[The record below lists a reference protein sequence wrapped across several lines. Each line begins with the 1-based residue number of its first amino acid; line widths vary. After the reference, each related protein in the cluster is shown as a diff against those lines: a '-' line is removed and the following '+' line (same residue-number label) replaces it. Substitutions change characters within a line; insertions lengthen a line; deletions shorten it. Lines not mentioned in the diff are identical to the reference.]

1 MPKVIRVTPAPDD
14 TDSKIKTV
22 ESEYD
27 IWHGEKQDKKVPM
40 NADDLTWTEAS
51 SEFLTNV
58 SMVGARYLAEE
69 ESFKFRRFIWLIF
82 ILGGMGFMS
91 WQFYDRV
98 SYYVEY
104 PTTTVLKR
112 EARDVLDFPVI
123 TICNANPFMKT
134 YCWDEASKDI
144 LAVLYPS
151 DPYTIWPDY
160 SKVDMPNLTD
170 TQFENWRE
178 FMKYVAA
185 KKETMVV
192 TSMFGG
198 CWWLGNA
205 QEPKCSIDSF
215 NDDIVTDYGS
225 SCMQFNA
232 ASNETNSTLKATR
245 SGAGWGFS
253 VLLDTQLTW
262 AYTKYTP
269 IEGFRVFIHHKDTV
283 PAMASQA
290 FWVKPG
296 VNAEVAI
303 SLVTEK
309 SIGPPH
315 TDCTDGSHKTLKYYD
330 KYTKSRCGRE
340 CLTDYIVEQC
350 GCRHYWMPGNVTYC
364 DPKQIQLCVDPNV
377 YRFISKGHIKNCDCR
392 DDCTLHRYRIS
403 LSDAPMGTAWSTAMS
418 ANAVASGLIPGM
430 SVEELTYHI
439 KSNIVR
445 LEVFFKTMTEEIIET
460 KAAYTMFALFSDLGG
475 ALGLILGC
483 TILTI
488 MELIDFL
495 LTTIMKRRYK
505 NKMQKMMDYNK

>member
-1 MPKVIRVTPAPDD
+1 MDPVFKY
-14 TDSKIKTV
+14 SN
-22 ESEYD
+22 Y
-27 IWHGEKQDKKVPM
+27 
-40 NADDLTWTEAS
+40 
-51 SEFLTNV
+51 FL
-58 SMVGARYLAEE
+58 
-69 ESFKFRRFIWLIF
+69 
-82 ILGGMGFMS
+82 
-91 WQFYDRV
+91 Q
-98 SYYVEY
+98 
-104 PTTTVLKR
+104 
-112 EARDVLDFPVI
+112 
-123 TICNANPFMKT
+123 
-134 YCWDEASKDI
+134 
-144 LAVLYPS
+144 
-151 DPYTIWPDY
+151 
-160 SKVDMPNLTD
+160 
-170 TQFENWRE
+170 
-178 FMKYVAA
+178 
-185 KKETMVV
+185 
-192 TSMFGG
+192 
-198 CWWLGNA
+198 
-205 QEPKCSIDSF
+205 
-215 NDDIVTDYGS
+215 
-225 SCMQFNA
+225 
-232 ASNETNSTLKATR
+232 
-245 SGAGWGFS
+245 
-253 VLLDTQLTW
+253 
-262 AYTKYTP
+262 
-269 IEGFRVFIHHKDTV
+269 
-283 PAMASQA
+283 
-290 FWVKPG
+290 
-296 VNAEVAI
+296 
-303 SLVTEK
+303 EK

-350 GCRHYWMPGNVTYC
+350 GCRHYWMPGIRREKKKKFLKTVIQLQRNFCSFSLRRGLIRELQGKDGARDGVGGAGKGNVMESNIFLEIIHCRFINKLTLCNFAGNVTYC

-377 YRFISKGHIKNCDCR
+377 YRFISNGHIKNCDCR